1 MIDLEAVN
9 KRMLQYSA
17 EGIFGK
23 WHLDG
28 DSPVKAFLGEG
39 NFGCVYAIYCEV
51 GDATGREKHRETAA
65 VKIVPID
72 RETLGLSGLS
82 GEKLREEM
90 QKELRKAQGEISML
104 SQFRGEKHILNL
116 RDSQE
121 IVRHEPDGSVCWDLL
136 MRMDKMVGLG
146 QALRDMGLTAG
157 TKGYMVEVL
166 RMWNHISNALHA
178 CQRHGIVHADVKPEN
193 ILYQP
198 DYSADP
204 GRGYRPGQGDYC
216 LGDFGTA
223 IDRGSFNIV
232 FFGTEDYMSPE
243 MFYQQGEG
251 DKRAPEFSQWADS
264 RADMYSL
271 AVVVYELLNGNRL
284 PLQKGDDRDDRIAA
298 YELRLDRQKPVP
310 EIKGVPKDIN
320 RVLLRCLALRPPERY
335 ESCGE
340 LEEATEDLY
349 RKYRKNSGSG
359 AGADGNVK
367 GKGKTA
373 KAAVGVL
380 ALGGAA
386 AAAVLLWRTI
396 GPGGSSAENRGDLPV
411 TVIDGPAQ
419 VTLAPT
425 EEPVAIPAVVQTDVP
440 EAVQTAAPTAIP
452 TVVPTAVPTAA
463 QTPEPTPEPV
473 ETPEAGFAGIRI
485 DDADENGTWIGSDK
499 ILSVSG
505 SAQPNATLE
514 VAVNGEHFG
523 YYRADGDGGF
533 ALEVPS
539 RLLAEGENVVSFS
552 YYAPDGAVEEQE
564 AAAAAAVD
572 MVVRYDADAPVIGVQ
587 ERIDQYT
594 RQLDVSISDD
604 DNACFVQLIVDG
616 TVVQQAIA
624 RDGTAVFTGVDALGL
639 TGMSR
644 ITVTAADSS
653 GNTSEAAV
661 TYRRQPADIVLDDPA
676 ALDGFV
682 IGTGAEVDMG
692 FSAEPGSVLRIL
704 CGQTEERAEVDA
716 DGRGSLTISAAS
728 LQPGQN
734 TVTVAYSQV
743 EGLAVEDDGKPVSFS
758 VIYDGEAPDIAVSP
772 AQIVHRDTP
781 IQVEPQGEEPLR
793 RIELAVDG
801 QAVAWLEDV
810 QPGEAYTLS
819 IPADT
824 PLEKTSRILV
834 SAWDAAGNLTQAAVD
849 YVSVDPIVIDDA
861 AGVEE
866 PLHSGDELV
875 VAGTAEPGAT
885 LLLTGGGM
893 EAYGRADEAGRY
905 SFALEADS
913 LPQGESTLTVAYD
926 AGNGFPE
933 EALEGTSAAAAV
945 YCDTQQPAVDVS
957 PTLLTRDT
965 AELTVSITNGE
976 PGACGVRLLVN
987 GAPVWPSRNGEP
999 AYEQAVDQVVI
1010 DGLRSLGLRTGDDVA
1025 VEVTDYVND
1034 PVRVTLTYEN
1044 TSTQWESYAFSE
1056 TDTLGPVNAG
1066 DVIEGLQAW
1075 AICDSWDMGEGNRVH
1090 MYLVGGGT
1098 QRSVS
1103 FEPVAVEDAPTIPS
1117 DVSLDRNYAKTVY
1130 RLENV
1135 RIPED
1140 CPSGTYALQVYAVTD
1155 NEERRFD
1162 LGTVTVEGSANESG
1176 VGEAYVNASQN
1187 YAIGLDEPMQ
1197 PSFPAESVVLTGWVY
1212 RESGRPAYFDR
1223 CVLFDPNGREIT
1235 GSTVYITDEIVQY
1248 PRNGVKAEAEGLP
1261 GGDRLSGGTEEDAG
1275 FVMRLDL
1282 SGMGLADG
1290 AYTLRLYAA
1299 NVTGEA
1305 WETVWA
1311 KVIVDSAA
1319 PSVTEEDISNVTT
1332 AWAPVEEP
1340 QPEDAAEQAQ
1350 QQAAEQ

>member
-17 EGIFGK
+17 EGIFGR

-28 DSPVKAFLGEG
+28 GSPSKALLGKG

-51 GDATGREKHRETAA
+51 ADASGIGKHRETGAL
-65 VKIVPID
+65 KIVPID
-72 RETLGLSGLS
+72 RDTLELSGQS
-82 GEKLREEM
+82 AEKL
-90 QKELRKAQGEISML
+90 QDELRRARGEVSML

-116 RDSQE
+116 RDSKE
-121 IVRHEPDGSVCWDLL
+121 IIRHEPDGSVCWDLL
-136 MRMDKMVGLG
+136 MRMDKMIGLD

-157 TKGYMVEVL
+157 TKDYMVEVL

-204 GRGYRPGQGDYC
+204 GQGYKPGRGDYC

-223 IDRGSFNIV
+223 IDKGIFKKV
-232 FFGTEDYMSPE
+232 FFGTEEYMSPE
-243 MFYQQGEG
+243 MFYQQDDSDE
-251 DKRAPEFSQWADS
+251 RAAEFGQWADS

-271 AVVVYELLNGNRL
+271 AVVVYELLNGGRL
-284 PLQKGDDRDDRIAA
+284 PLQRGNDRTGA

-320 RVLLRCLALRPPERY
+320 RVLLQCLELLPPKRY

-340 LEEATEDLY
+340 LEEATEELY
-349 RKYRKNSGSG
+349 KKYRKNGSG
-359 AGADGNVK
+359 
-367 GKGKTA
+367 GKGKA
-373 KAAVGVL
+373 AMAAVGVL
-380 ALGGAA
+380 VLGGAA
-386 AAAVLLWRTI
+386 ALLWRVI
-396 GPGGSSAENRGDLPV
+396 GAGGSSAEKGGDALPV
-411 TVIDGPAQ
+411 TVIDAPAQ
-419 VTLAPT
+419 VTLIPT
-425 EEPVAIPAVVQTDVP
+425 EEPVVVPAVVQTDVP
-440 EAVQTAAPTAIP
+440 EAVQTVAPTAIP
-452 TVVPTAVPTAA
+452 TAVPTAVPTAA
-463 QTPEPTPEPV
+463 PTAEPTPEPV
-473 ETPEAGFAGIRI
+473 VTPEAGLAGIRI
-485 DDADENGTWIGSDK
+485 ADADENGIWVGADK
-499 ILSVSG
+499 LLSVSG
-505 SAQPNATLE
+505 SAQPNTTLE
-514 VAVNGEHFG
+514 VAVNGSHFG
-523 YYRADGDGGF
+523 YYMADGDGGF
-533 ALEVPS
+533 ALEIPS
-539 RLLAEGENVVSFS
+539 RLFAEGENLISFS
-552 YYAPDGAVEEQE
+552 YYAPDGAAEEQE
-564 AAAAAAVD
+564 AAAAAAMD
-572 MVVRYDADAPVIGVQ
+572 MVVRYDADAPVISVQ

-594 RQLDVSISDD
+594 QQLDVSISDD

-624 RDGTAVFTGVDALGL
+624 KGGTAVFTGVDALGL

-653 GNTSEAAV
+653 GNTSEATV

-676 ALDGFV
+676 ALDGLV
-682 IGTGAEVDMG
+682 IGNGAVVDMD

-704 CGQTEERAEVDA
+704 CGQTEERVEVNA
-716 DGRGSLTISAAS
+716 DGRGSLTISAAD

-743 EGLAVEDDGKPVSFS
+743 EGLAVEDDGKQISFS
-758 VIYDGEAPDIAVSP
+758 VVYDGEAPDISVSP

-781 IQVEPQGEEPLR
+781 IQVEPQGGELLR

-801 QAVAWLEDV
+801 QVVAWLEDV
-810 QPGEAYTLS
+810 QPGRAYTLS
-819 IPADT
+819 IQADT

-849 YVSVDPIVIDDA
+849 YVSVDPIVIDDG
-861 AGVEE
+861 AGLEE
-866 PLHSGDELV
+866 PMRSGDELV
-875 VAGTAEPGAT
+875 IAGTAEPGAT

-893 EAYGRADEAGRY
+893 EAYGRADEDGQY
-905 SFALEADS
+905 SFVLAADS
-913 LPQGESTLTVAYD
+913 LPQGESTLMVAYD

-933 EALEGTSAAAAV
+933 EALEGTSAAVAV

-976 PGACGVRLLVN
+976 PRACGVRLLVN
-987 GAPVWPSRNGEP
+987 GAQVWPSRNGET
-999 AYEQAVDQVVI
+999 AYEQIVGQTTI
-1010 DGLRSLGLRTGDDVA
+1010 DGLRSLGLRAGNDVA

-1056 TDTLGPVNAG
+1056 TDTLGSVNAG
-1066 DVIEGLQAW
+1066 DVIEDLQAW

-1090 MYLVGGGT
+1090 LYLVGGGT
-1098 QRSVS
+1098 QRGVS
-1103 FEPVAVEDAPTIPS
+1103 FEPVVVEDAPPLPS
-1117 DVSLDRNYAKTVY
+1117 GVSLDRNYANTVY
-1130 RLENV
+1130 RLGNV

-1162 LGTVTVEGSANESG
+1162 LGTVTVEDSANESG
-1176 VGEAYVNASQN
+1176 VGEAYVNASEN

-1197 PSFPAESVVLTGWVY
+1197 ASFPAESVVLTGWVY

-1223 CVLFDPNGREIT
+1223 CVLLDPNGREIT

-1248 PRNGVKAEAEGLP
+1248 PREGVKAEAERLP

-1319 PSVTEEDISNVTT
+1319 PPVTEEDISDMTM

-1340 QPEDAAEQAQ
+1340 EPQPGDAAEQAQ
-1350 QQAAEQ
+1350 QQAAEQY